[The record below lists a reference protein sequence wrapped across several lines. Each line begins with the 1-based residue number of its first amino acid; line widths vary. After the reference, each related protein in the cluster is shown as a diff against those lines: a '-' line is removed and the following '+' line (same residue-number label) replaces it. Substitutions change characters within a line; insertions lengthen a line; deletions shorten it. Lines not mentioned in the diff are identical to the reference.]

1 MEVRGQIVDT
11 ALGWIG
17 LALTDAGLRYLSL
30 PRPTAEEAEVQLS
43 LANVAK
49 PASSEETKDLVDQ
62 LQSYALGEP
71 VDFTV
76 ELDPPPATPFLREVW
91 DATMQIPRGE
101 TRSYGWLAASVGLP
115 RAARA
120 VGLAMQR
127 NPLPIIVPCHRVVA
141 WDGKLGGYGGG
152 LDLKRKLLQLEGVY
166 QSR

>member
-1 MEVRGQIVDT
+1 M
-11 ALGWIG
+11 
-17 LALTDAGLRYLSL
+17 L
-30 PRPTAEEAEVQLS
+30 PRPTAHEAEIQLS
-43 LANVAK
+43 LAGVMKPISSDESAGVVA
-49 PASSEETKDLVDQ
+49 Q
-62 LQSYALGEP
+62 LQRYALGES
-71 VDFTV
+71 VDFSV
-76 ELDPPPATPFLREVW
+76 ELDPPAATPFLRCVW
-91 DATMQIPRGE
+91 DATVQIPRGE

>member
-1 MEVRGQIVDT
+1 
-11 ALGWIG
+11 
-17 LALTDAGLRYLSL
+17 L
-30 PRPTAEEAEVQLS
+30 PRLAADEAEIQLS
-43 LANVAK
+43 LAGVMK
-49 PASSEETKDLVDQ
+49 PVSSDESASVIVQ
-62 LQSYALGEP
+62 LQRYALGEP
-71 VDFTV
+71 VDFSI
-76 ELDPPPATPFLREVW
+76 ELDLPSATPFLRRVW
-91 DATMQIPRGE
+91 DATVQIPRGE